1 MTATT
6 HPAGQLLLEPST
18 RVTCPQCEHEFS
30 LADGFARKSLESLEQ
45 ASSGALTALREEAR
59 ALEER
64 RARERAS
71 QNEALLRERLQ
82 DLQGVLDAQ
91 RKQHDEALAR
101 MQEVERAGAE
111 KREAAL
117 RAALGQRE
125 TELQQAE
132 AQRAALDAKA
142 RALAEQEANLA
153 QAVERRAVARA
164 EELGGAARAELE
176 ARLQAQQ
183 AQLAQYREVELQLR
197 REREL
202 LEAKQQQLEVDV
214 QRRLDAERTRI
225 AETARAAESER
236 AKLREAELQKKL
248 DATLDKLGDTQRQ
261 LEQGSQQLQG
271 EVLEL
276 ILEEELTAAFPFDT
290 VSEVKKGAR
299 GADALQR
306 VATRMGQQAG
316 IILWEAKR
324 AQKWSAQWAPKLK
337 EDMREAGAEVGV
349 IVTTCFPPDWPS
361 GQPFGAYEDVWLTGP
376 GPAIALASALRAGLL
391 DAYKARL
398 AAANKDE
405 KMEAVYDYLTSPQF
419 AHKLRAVYDSF
430 KKMREE
436 LDSERTTLQQRW
448 KRREKQI
455 QLATNQL
462 IAIAGDVQGLAQ
474 QELPQLELE
483 QKALE
488 EPAAEYEA
496 DEE

>member
-1 MTATT
+1 MTA
-6 HPAGQLLLEPST
+6 HSIPAGQLLLDPST
-18 RVTCPQCEHEFS
+18 RVTCPHCEHEFS
-30 LADGFARKSLESLEQ
+30 LADGFARRSLETLEQ
-45 ASSGALTALREEAR
+45 ASSGALAALCDEAR
-59 ALEER
+59 AVEER

-71 QNEALLRERLQ
+71 QHEALLQDRLQGLQ
-82 DLQGVLDAQ
+82 DLLEAQ
-91 RKQHDEALAR
+91 RRQHDEALAR
-101 MQEVERAGAE
+101 MRDVEREGAA

-125 TELQQAE
+125 TELQRVEAE
-132 AQRAALDAKA
+132 RTALDGRA

-153 QAVERRAVARA
+153 QAIEKQAIARA
-164 EELGGAARAELE
+164 TELASAAHAEFE

-183 AQLAQYREVELQLR
+183 TQIAQYRAVELQLR

-202 LEAKQQQLEVDV
+202 LEAKQQQLELDV
-214 QRRLDAERTRI
+214 QRRLDVERGRI
-225 AETARAAESER
+225 AETVRTAEAER

-248 DATLDKLGDTQRQ
+248 DATLDKLNETQRQ

-276 ILEEELTAAFPFDT
+276 ILEEELAAAFPFDT

-299 GADALQR
+299 GADALQC
-306 VATRMGQQAG
+306 VATRTGQPAG

-324 AQKWSAQWAPKLK
+324 AQKWSAQWTHKLK
-337 EDMREAGAEVGV
+337 EDMREAGAEIGV
-349 IVTTCFPPDWPS
+349 IVTTCFPPDWPA
-361 GQPFGAYEDVWLTGP
+361 GQPFGAYDELWLTGP
-376 GPAIALASALRAGLL
+376 GPAIPLATALRAGLL
-391 DAYKARL
+391 EAYKARL
-398 AAANKDE
+398 AAANKGE

-430 KKMREE
+430 KKMRDE
-436 LDSERTTLQQRW
+436 LDSERTTMQQRW

-455 QLATNQL
+455 QVATSQL

-474 QELPQLELE
+474 QDLPQLELE
-483 QKALE
+483 PKALE
-488 EPAAEYEA
+488 ELDEEFAA